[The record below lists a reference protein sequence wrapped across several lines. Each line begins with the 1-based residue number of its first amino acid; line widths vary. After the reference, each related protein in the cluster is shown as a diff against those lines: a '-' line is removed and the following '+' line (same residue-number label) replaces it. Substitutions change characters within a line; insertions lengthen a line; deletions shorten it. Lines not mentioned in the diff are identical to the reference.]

1 MHKKCID
8 VRCDGGV
15 SIGMGHVMR
24 CIALAN
30 ILGDAFN
37 IRFVIQQSTDNVK
50 QAIRAAGFEYIEI
63 PRTEDFQIES
73 TYIHKYLRPDSIVIL
88 DGYNFQSN
96 YQKAIKEYHHIL
108 IAIDDLYAW
117 RQYADIVINH
127 GGHINADSYKK
138 EAYTKL
144 LLGYDYLL
152 LRKEFYSI
160 TRRKSIHTI
169 EQAIL
174 SFGASDEYNL
184 TFRFATWLLE
194 HNPTINLHIL
204 ASEINPHFNDLRNL
218 AERSRRVQLHSDI
231 PANRV
236 IEILQ
241 DSQLLICP
249 ASTISLEGSAVG
261 ISILSG
267 TTASNQMNNCDT
279 ITKSGAALG
288 LGDLNQCS
296 KEDFLQAFDYLCNNA
311 DVLNK
316 QLIAQA
322 TMIDGKSADRI
333 LSEIMLI
340 V

>member
-1 MHKKCID
+1 MYKKCID

-37 IRFVIQQSTDNVK
+37 IRFVIQQSTINVK
-50 QAIRAAGFEYIEI
+50 QAIRSAGFEYIEI
-63 PRTEDFQIES
+63 PRTEDFHIES
-73 TYIHKYLRPDSIVIL
+73 TYIHQHLRPDSVVIL
-88 DGYNFQSN
+88 DGYNFQSS
-96 YQKAIKEYHHIL
+96 YQKAIKEHHHIL
-108 IAIDDLYAW
+108 IAIDDLHAW

-127 GGHINADSYKK
+127 GGHINADSYSK

-144 LLGYDYLL
+144 LLGYNYLL

-160 TRRKSIHTI
+160 TRRQSINTI
-169 EQAIL
+169 EKVIL

-184 TFRFATWLLE
+184 SLRFANWLLE
-194 HNPTINLHIL
+194 HNPSIKLHIL
-204 ASEINPHFNDLRNL
+204 ASEINPHFNDLRDF
-218 AERSRRVQLHSDI
+218 AKSSTRVALHWDI

-236 IEILQ
+236 IEIMQ

-249 ASTISLEGSAVG
+249 ASTISLEGSSVG

-267 TTASNQMNNCDT
+267 TTASNQINNCDT

-288 LGDLNQCS
+288 LGNLNQCI
-296 KEDFLQAFDYLCNNA
+296 KEDFLRAFDYLCNNA

-322 TMIDGKSADRI
+322 KMIDGKSADRI
-333 LSEIMLI
+333 LSELMLI